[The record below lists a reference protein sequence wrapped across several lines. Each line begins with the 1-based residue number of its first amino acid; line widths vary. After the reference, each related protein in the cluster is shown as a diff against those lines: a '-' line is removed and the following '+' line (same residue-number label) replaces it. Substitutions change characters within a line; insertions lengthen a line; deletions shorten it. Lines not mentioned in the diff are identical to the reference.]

1 MNRFK
6 STILAFTKDALNYC
20 IEKEYYQED
29 SIVFSKEFNNRVIYI
44 DGDIKDKE
52 LLKFKVLK
60 LSKPLYFDNGKEY
73 VIVNQDNYKNIDFK
87 KILTDKTS
95 KYEPII

>member
-6 STILAFTKDALNYC
+6 STILAFTQAALDYC
-20 IEKEYYQED
+20 IEKEYASED
-29 SIVFSKEFNNRVIYI
+29 SIVFSPELNQRVIYI
-44 DGDIKDKE
+44 EGSIQDKE

-60 LSKPLYFDNGKEY
+60 LSKPFYFDDSKEY
-73 VIVNQDNYKNIDFK
+73 IVINQDNYKNFDFM
-87 KILTDKTS
+87 KISSDKTN